1 MSIDSRCI
9 FRLYHTKTPDCCYF
23 MLVQI
28 IPAEHPYRIFHEFV
42 DRGYKEVRHSYTF
55 FFVHSFGIVRGF

>member
-1 MSIDSRCI
+1 
-9 FRLYHTKTPDCCYF
+9 